1 VNSTVTIL
9 DSLMRVNGEPSG
21 GAPKDS
27 KGVDAYGVKR
37 DREKHQTARMAL
49 LLYRRPLVND
59 GDD

>member
-1 VNSTVTIL
+1 
-9 DSLMRVNGEPSG
+9 MRVNGEPSG